1 MDLVA
6 IIATVILLST
16 LLTMV
21 FSFAAYFITRAKTI
35 MKSRAAAA
43 PVPDGAESVDPSAR
57 VYFER
62 YDPNKRTTA
71 PVVAGSTPAAD
82 QWR

>member
-21 FSFAAYFITRAKTI
+21 FSFAAYFVTRAKTI
-35 MKSRAAAA
+35 MKSKAASEA
-43 PVPDGAESVDPSAR
+43 AESQKDVDPSAR
-57 VYFER
+57 IYFER
-62 YDPNKRTTA
+62 YDPKKKTTE
-71 PVVAGSTPAAD
+71 PIIAGSSTTAD

>member
-16 LLTMV
+16 LLTMI

-35 MKSRAAAA
+35 MKSKAASEAKA
-43 PVPDGAESVDPSAR
+43 QQQEVDPSAR
-57 VYFER
+57 IYFER
-62 YDPNKRTTA
+62 YDPKKKTTE
-71 PVVAGSTPAAD
+71 PIIAGKQATAD

>member
-16 LLTMV
+16 ILTMM

-35 MKSRAAAA
+35 MKSRTASQLKAAKA
-43 PVPDGAESVDPSAR
+43 DVDPSAR

-62 YDPNKRTTA
+62 YDPKKKTTE
-71 PVVAGSTPAAD
+71 PIIAGASGTAD